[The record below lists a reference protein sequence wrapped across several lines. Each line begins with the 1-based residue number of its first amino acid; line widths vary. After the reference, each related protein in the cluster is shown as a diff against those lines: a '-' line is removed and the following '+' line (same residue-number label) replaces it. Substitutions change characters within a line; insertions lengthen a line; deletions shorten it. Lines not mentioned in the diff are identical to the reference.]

1 MIERIIKRDG
11 RAVPF
16 AREKITSAIYRA
28 AVACGGRDQEEAG
41 RVTDDVLSLLAARRA
56 AIPPAPSGTGRRW
69 KRSRISW
76 KRR

>member
-1 MIERIIKRDG
+1 MIDMIIKRDG

-28 AVACGGRDQEEAG
+28 AVACGGRDQEEAE
-41 RVTDDVLSLLAARRA
+41 RVTDDVSRPGSAERDSRLQG
-56 AIPPAPSGTGRRW
+56 IGPRW
-69 KRSRISW
+69 RRSRTSW